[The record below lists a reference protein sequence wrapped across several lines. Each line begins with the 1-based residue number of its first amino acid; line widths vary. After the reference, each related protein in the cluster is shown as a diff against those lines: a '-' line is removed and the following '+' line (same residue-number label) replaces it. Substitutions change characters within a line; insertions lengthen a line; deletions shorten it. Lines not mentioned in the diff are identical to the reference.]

1 MNKGVYEIDDN
12 RCAVISDNGDVRV
25 LSKDDDTVEFSEL
38 LKLENELESSINLK
52 KEKEKRIDKLTGWK
66 AIEERVTIC
75 LYITAASFLMGFLG
89 AYLANFSAKL
99 ISMLI
104 SGLIC
109 GSIPAIAFTYYIVRD
124 RIEELHEVK
133 WKKEDIKKIESNI
146 ERLTKEIDKVKE
158 KISVKKV
165 NDEPV
170 TDKETSKNTNLKYYR
185 VLRNYLEEYLDS
197 NKKEKEANDQY
208 TTKCLRKK

>member
-1 MNKGVYEIDDN
+1 MYRFGGIMNKGVYEIDDN

-109 GSIPAIAFTYYIVRD
+109 GSIPTIVFIYCIVRD
-124 RIEELHEVK
+124 RIEELREVK

-146 ERLTKEIDKVKE
+146 ERLTNEQYLVYPKYSAPIIDENKFKVE
-158 KISVKKV
+158 VAAS
-165 NDEPV
+165 
-170 TDKETSKNTNLKYYR
+170 
-185 VLRNYLEEYLDS
+185 
-197 NKKEKEANDQY
+197 
-208 TTKCLRKK
+208 